1 MQPTPQQFPA
11 QPLGGPNQ
19 VGATTSPYGLQQ
31 IVVIGAPGQ
40 SNGFATAGMV
50 LGIISM
56 MFSLMAPFMFLIC
69 CIVSLPL
76 ALLGIIFSHIGYS
89 NAKATGVGK
98 GQAIAGLILNWPQLL
113 FGIVP
118 IATGLYPEFFSAI

>member
-1 MQPTPQQFPA
+1 MQPAPQQFPA
-11 QPLGGPNQ
+11 QPL

-31 IVVIGAPGQ
+31 TIVIGIPQ

-56 MFSLMAPFMFLIC
+56 MFSAMAPFMFLIC

-89 NAKATGVGK
+89 KAKTTGIGK

-113 FGIVP
+113 LGIIP
-118 IATGLYPEFFSAI
+118 IISGLYPELFSGI